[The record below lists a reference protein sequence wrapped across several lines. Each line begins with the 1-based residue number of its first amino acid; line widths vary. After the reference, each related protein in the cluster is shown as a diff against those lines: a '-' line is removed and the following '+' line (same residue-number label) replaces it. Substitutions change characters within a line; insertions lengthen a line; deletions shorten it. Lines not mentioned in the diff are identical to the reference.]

1 MKKEKVM
8 KKILITTAALLLPLA
23 VLADDM
29 DKKYSIQ
36 LNLGGGYGFNSNDD
50 YKDVGNSGLFG
61 VEAGANINDN
71 FRLGVEFDYLPSFAA
86 SRDPSQQNFSYLV
99 QPGTTTINNG
109 DVVTNANASAS
120 TVNVSVH
127 PDART
132 VISYVGMLNLYY
144 DLNKFDNFKPYLT
157 VGLGMSRNKTKH
169 ANAQV
174 SADLPSGV
182 TMTGQST
189 QAKGVNGAS
198 KNNFA
203 WKLGFGTR
211 YDVNN
216 SLAFDFRYQFQYLG
230 KFKTAVVPD
239 SNNAYAQ
246 GTLMVSEILVGIVHK
261 F

>member
-1 MKKEKVM
+1 M

-23 VLADDM
+23 ALADDM

-36 LNLGGGYGFNSNDD
+36 LNLGAGYGFNSNDD

-61 VEAGANINDN
+61 IEAGAKINDN
-71 FRLGVEFDYLPSFAA
+71 FRLGIELDYLPSFAA
-86 SRDPSQQNFSYLV
+86 SSDPAQKNFSYV
-99 QPGTTTINNG
+99 VPGNSVTQINNG
-109 DVVTNANASAS
+109 DTVTNTNSSAS

-174 SADLPSGV
+174 SVDLPEGV
-182 TMTGQST
+182 SINGTST

-211 YDVNN
+211 YDINK

-230 KFKTAVVPD
+230 KFRTASVPD
-239 SNNAYAQ
+239 SNNVYAQ
-246 GTLMVSEILVGIVHK
+246 GTLMVSEILVGLVQK